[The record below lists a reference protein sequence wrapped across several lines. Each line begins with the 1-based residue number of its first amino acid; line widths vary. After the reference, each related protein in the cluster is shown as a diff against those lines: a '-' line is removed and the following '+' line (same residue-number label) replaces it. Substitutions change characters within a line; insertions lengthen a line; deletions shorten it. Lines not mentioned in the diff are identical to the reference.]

1 MVEVAQHFASLIGV
15 EVGDHDG
22 LNLRVLEA
30 DHIRHRPWLHP
41 LEAVQAAGVAAQQD
55 AVDQAVGLVLAQ
67 GLVEHL
73 ADITVGPHTQT
84 GLIADDVDKLAHHLL
99 DLVAVHVAHLR
110 HGHAHPLHF
119 LGPHVPQYLG
129 SIGLAQ
135 REQQDRRFVDA
146 AQLGGNGSVI
156 THRR

>member
-22 LNLRVLEA
+22 LDLRVLEA

-73 ADITVGPHTQT
+73 ADITVGTYAQA
-84 GLIADDVDKLAHHLL
+84 GLVADDLDELAHHLL
-99 DLVAVHVAHLR
+99 DLLAVHVAHLS
-110 HGHAHPLHF
+110 HGHTDPLHF
-119 LGPHVPQYLG
+119 FGAHVPQYLG
-129 SIGLAQ
+129 GIGLTQ
-135 REQQDRRFVDA
+135 REQKDCRLVGA